1 MKTTKLIKAGEQI
14 FDDNGEIPRADLLR
28 RYGYISDSY
37 APYDVV
43 ELPLE
48 TVCQAAGLENAN
60 IEIHPQVY
68 TLDVPLLSYPPCYL
82 STMLTASPAAV
93 S

>member
-43 ELPLE
+43 ELSLK
-48 TVCQAAGLENAN
+48 TICQAAGLENAN

-68 TLDVPLLSYPPCYL
+68 HVGCSAAQLPPCYL